1 MLKLHGSQEEGP
13 WQRLQASLVEWE
25 RQEACINYLKRLRPE
40 VRMSVS
46 ILAEDT
52 VVYNNVLRNVVW
64 SACSSEPPDSVCE
77 DEA

>member
-1 MLKLHGSQEEGP
+1 MHKLPQKALPRGVH
-13 WQRLQASLVEWE
+13 V
-25 RQEACINYLKRLRPE
+25 Y
-40 VRMSVS
+40 VS